1 MSNLVQRLLVALIGI
16 PIVVFIVLMKPIAL
30 LVLLVILGVLA
41 VQEFYG
47 LAKAKGFLTL
57 ESTGMA
63 LTALI
68 ILSFGQLRLST
79 RFHAL
84 DVSRFTT
91 YNIVS
96 VLLIL
101 SVIIIFTVEMFRNK
115 PNPFNHIA
123 FTLSGIVYV
132 GLGLGSLYGIHEY
145 FEVRAMNGDLDTMIG
160 AGVFIVTMLAAIW
173 ICDSAA
179 YFGGKAMGKH
189 LLFER
194 ISPKKTWE
202 GALWGLLFSFLTWFA
217 ARAFIPAMY
226 GLRVIDCIVLGLIVG
241 VMGQIGDLAE
251 SQLKRDAGVKD
262 SSTLIPGHGGV
273 LDRLDSILFVA
284 PLTFVYVNLFGV

>member
-1 MSNLVQRLLVALIGI
+1 MSNLLQRVIVALIGI
-16 PIVVFIVLMKPIAL
+16 PIVIFIVLFKPIAF
-30 LVLLVILGVLA
+30 LVLLVILGLLA
-41 VQEFYG
+41 VHEYYG
-47 LAKAKGFLTL
+47 LAKAKGFLAQ
-57 ESTGMA
+57 SNIGMI
-63 LTALI
+63 LTALLI
-68 ILSFGQLRLST
+68 FAFGQFKLST
-79 RFHAL
+79 QLTAL
-84 DVSRFTT
+84 RIENFTLYSLT
-91 YNIVS
+91 S
-96 VLLIL
+96 ALLIFATI
-101 SVIIIFTVEMFRNK
+101 VIFTIEMFRHK

-123 FTLSGIVYV
+123 ITLTGAIYV
-132 GLGLGSLYGIHEY
+132 GFGLGTVY
-145 FEVRAMNGDLDTMIG
+145 
-160 AGVFIVTMLAAIW
+160 GVFEYLRIRGYQNPDVSTIEPGIFVIAMLSSIW

-202 GALWGLLFSFLTWFA
+202 GAIWGFVFSLITWFA
-217 ARAFIPAMY
+217 GRAFIPALS
-226 GLRVIDCIVLGLIVG
+226 GLSVVDCIVLGIIVG

-284 PLTFVYVNLFGV
+284 PLTYLYLNLVKV